1 MKKLFFVLAV
11 GFALAAG
18 CITEV
23 VAIPDCSGSACQV
36 Q

>member
-18 CITEV
+18 SLTEV
-23 VAIPDCSGSACQV
+23 VAISNCSSSACQV